1 MVGLTLALGA
11 KQRRVGRQRLIWAG
25 GVVGAIRIGGV
36 GIGACQGGDQILG
49 GTGLV
54 SGSGGRLGLL
64 EEGHDL
70 VLAESPW
77 GGEGREREKAG
88 GEIGTELIGGA
99 RGSIYSGYHLEAV
112 YNTMRVY
119 GGRACNSTKRL
130 SGERNDLKAKNT
142 GKGGSG
148 HRSTLRSPNPRTV
161 DQPKPAR
168 EPCWDQIRSTEY
180 GVQS

>member
-25 GVVGAIRIGGV
+25 GVVGAIRVGGV

-49 GTGLV
+49 GTDLV

-77 GGEGREREKAG
+77 RGEGREREKAG

-99 RGSIYSGYHLEAV
+99 RVLYIVAIKARGL
-112 YNTMRVY
+112 
-119 GGRACNSTKRL
+119 STIQC
-130 SGERNDLKAKNT
+130 E
-142 GKGGSG
+142 
-148 HRSTLRSPNPRTV
+148 
-161 DQPKPAR
+161 
-168 EPCWDQIRSTEY
+168 STECEHA
-180 GVQS
+180 VLQRTCREKETT